1 MLERLKHLRPWP
13 CHNRPIASPV
23 LINQH
28 TLEFEKFHFQAVSEG
43 EIQRIVM
50 FFQSNKVPVHDK
62 VPMSV
67 IKDALPWILPAL
79 TDIVNHSLLSSL
91 FPTSWKILQV
101 VPLPKDGDHELA
113 NNNCPV
119 SLLPAMSK
127 LAALDQFIAYMKSMQ
142 PTFNWT
148 LVKMGI
154 KLDIQLNSECY
165 DDRQVS
171 GTGGQDLSTV

>member
-1 MLERLKHLRPWP
+1 MEGNQKLYSSIGLNATRVFEVIVEEFTSVDARAAEVFASLAVLHDLPS
-13 CHNRPIASPV
+13 IASPV

-79 TDIVNHSLLSSL
+79 TDIVNHSLLSSV
-91 FPTSWKILQV
+91 FPASWKISQV
-101 VPLPKDGDHELA
+101 VVKFLYFQLCQNGPL
-113 NNNCPV
+113 
-119 SLLPAMSK
+119 
-127 LAALDQFIAYMKSMQ
+127 
-142 PTFNWT
+142 
-148 LVKMGI
+148 
-154 KLDIQLNSECY
+154 
-165 DDRQVS
+165 
-171 GTGGQDLSTV
+171 